1 MRHELL
7 GCRIRYDDFG
17 GFHVSRAGKLRLV
30 IVGVAAVVLAGCIRF
45 APPEDLPV
53 PGGAALADVTGD
65 GTADVLANTAAGL
78 ARYEY
83 CGPGCLD
90 AKEVIPG
97 ETVEH
102 VADFNG
108 DDAEDIVSSGGSSL
122 KILFGSATGLS
133 AANAVA
139 IASSSF
145 PEIAGTGDFNGD
157 GKVDLLR
164 FTRIFGLLGHYV
176 AHLGDGAGG
185 FTPSDLI
192 VITPDLCIRTES
204 SGRDRR
210 HRW

>member
-1 MRHELL
+1 MRLKLL
-7 GCRIRYDDFG
+7 GCRIRYDNFG

-45 APPEDLPV
+45 AAPEDLPV

-97 ETVEH
+97 ENVEH

-122 KILFGSATGLS
+122 KILFGERDRVVGCQRRRDR
-133 AANAVA
+133 VECV
-139 IASSSF
+139 
-145 PEIAGTGDFNGD
+145 P
-157 GKVDLLR
+157 
-164 FTRIFGLLGHYV
+164 GH
-176 AHLGDGAGG
+176 
-185 FTPSDLI
+185 
-192 VITPDLCIRTES
+192 
-204 SGRDRR
+204 RR
-210 HRW
+210 HR